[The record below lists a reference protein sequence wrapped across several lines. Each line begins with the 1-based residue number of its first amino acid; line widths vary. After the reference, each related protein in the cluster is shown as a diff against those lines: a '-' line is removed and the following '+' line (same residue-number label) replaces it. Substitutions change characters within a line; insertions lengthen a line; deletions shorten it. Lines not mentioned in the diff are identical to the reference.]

1 MASVPTGGPRL
12 AAYLKNPGLRG
23 QLPTKDL
30 SPAQRAARAWIAKTK
45 TPITPGSSITQS
57 QLASQAKS
65 AVAEKYG
72 PATQQ
77 ANSNLLAAQQFAQ
90 KQGDWYQQYQAAAKA
105 NQDAVAAAGTRANA
119 EIQALQGATT
129 GLAGQSPGQNQT
141 STDAAGVRAALLAS
155 MGGLVSGQSH
165 NANVAA
171 SGQANIVAPG
181 QAIQGGKS
189 AQGIVQKA
197 LGDLST
203 LAGEKGAYAQN
214 VKDTTLSNE
223 ERNIL
228 ARQTLGVNATKVT
241 NAADAAAARNT
252 TAQDRIAQQNKQFAE
267 KTHPGTDVS
276 NGAWA
281 TWGKSPGGLL
291 KRKQALADH
300 QALTHPPKTPK
311 TIVPRTGPGSLTQP
325 EENKL
330 VNDVQNAEAAARRLL
345 GVKSRGDDQL
355 RSILGT
361 KYDAWA
367 VNVALDLVKNG
378 YLSQRSIDVLHSKGV
393 HAKGHFALTPPKKP
407 VAPPSSGSAPI
418 KTSTDPLSPT
428 YSPGLS

>member
-1 MASVPTGGPRL
+1 MASVPTSGPRL

-23 QLPTKDL
+23 KLPDSAL
-30 SPAQRAARAWIAKTK
+30 SPAQRAARAWIAKSK
-45 TPITPGSSITQS
+45 TPITPGSSITQA

-77 ANSNLLAAQQFAQ
+77 ADSNLLAAKQFAQ
-90 KQGDWYQQYQAAAKA
+90 KQGDWYQQYLTAAKA
-105 NQDAVAAAGTRANA
+105 NQDAVAQAGTRANA
-119 EIQALQGATT
+119 EIQALQGATS

-155 MGGLVSGQSH
+155 MGGLVSGRSA

-189 AQGIVQKA
+189 AQGIIQKA

-203 LAGEKGAYAQN
+203 LAGEKGAYGQN
-214 VKDTTLSNE
+214 VKDQTLSNE
-223 ERNIL
+223 QRNIL
-228 ARQTLGVNATKVT
+228 AEKTIELNGQKAQSTAT
-241 NAADAAAARNT
+241 AATDRNT
-252 TAQDRIAQQNKQFAE
+252 TSKQKFSRTLNKY
-267 KTHPGTDVS
+267 GIS
-276 NGAWA
+276 NGQWYAWGQQGTA
-281 TWGKSPGGLL
+281 GAA
-291 KRKQALADH
+291 KRQGAIDSYNKVN
-300 QALTHPPKTPK
+300 HPPKTPKTPK

-330 VNDVQNAEAAARRLL
+330 VNEVQNAEAAAHRLL
-345 GVKSRGDDQL
+345 GVKARGDDQL

-367 VNVALDLVKNG
+367 VNVALDLAKNG
-378 YLSQRSIDVLHSKGV
+378 FLSKRSIDVLHSKGV

-407 VAPPSSGSAPI
+407 VAPAASGTAPI
-418 KTSTDPLSPT
+418 KTSTDPLSPV
-428 YSPGLS
+428 YSPSVG